1 MTDNTVNNFRIGVDV
16 GGTKIEAALVD
27 ATGAVLNSARIPAR
41 HGNAA
46 VVEDIVSVARQAAG
60 TRFDEV
66 SAIGIGTPGT
76 VDSATGHVGNIVNLD
91 VVSLDMGPEVSRLAG
106 VPVHVE
112 NDVNAAA
119 VGAAVLLGG
128 ADGLDGTIAF
138 LNFGTGLAAGI
149 VQNGVLLHG
158 YSGAAGEIGHIPVEP
173 HRLKCPCGQYG
184 CLETVCSGA
193 AVGRLWPNADPP
205 MPDLIRCAS
214 RREAKAV
221 DVLDMVVRA
230 IGDTIQIL
238 AQSVDPRLIVLGGGM
253 AKTGEPLVE
262 VITAELRRRESQC
275 RFWSRWICRLGFVW
289 PRRGSRWGPSER
301 LWPRSAA
308 TRCWLSDYL
317 ARYWSSTAMA
327 SPCTVM
333 SGPHSQRLITVC
345 LWKDDDVLASR

>member
-1 MTDNTVNNFRIGVDV
+1 M
-16 GGTKIEAALVD
+16 
-27 ATGAVLNSARIPAR
+27 
-41 HGNAA
+41 
-46 VVEDIVSVARQAAG
+46 
-60 TRFDEV
+60 
-66 SAIGIGTPGT
+66 
-76 VDSATGHVGNIVNLD
+76 
-91 VVSLDMGPEVSRLAG
+91 
-106 VPVHVE
+106 
-112 NDVNAAA
+112 
-119 VGAAVLLGG
+119 
-128 ADGLDGTIAF
+128 
-138 LNFGTGLAAGI
+138 
-149 VQNGVLLHG
+149 
-158 YSGAAGEIGHIPVEP
+158 
-173 HRLKCPCGQYG
+173 
-184 CLETVCSGA
+184 
-193 AVGRLWPNADPP
+193 GRLWPNADPP

-275 RFWSRWICRLGFVW
+275 RFLESLDL
-289 PRRGSRWGPSER
+289 P
-301 LWPRSAA
+301 
-308 TRCWLSDYL
+308 

>member
-112 NDVNAAA
+112 NDVNA
-119 VGAAVLLGG
+119 AAVLLGG

-275 RFWSRWICRLGFVW
+275 RFLESLDLPARL
-289 PRRGSRWGPSER
+289 R
-301 LWPRSAA
+301 LAPAGQPVGA
-308 TRCWLSDYL
+308 IG
-317 ARYWSSTAMA
+317 AAMA
-327 SPCTVM
+327 
-333 SGPHSQRLITVC
+333 
-345 LWKDDDVLASR
+345 A

>member
-173 HRLKCPCGQYG
+173 HRLKCPCGQ
-184 CLETVCSGA
+184 
-193 AVGRLWPNADPP
+193 
-205 MPDLIRCAS
+205 
-214 RREAKAV
+214 
-221 DVLDMVVRA
+221 
-230 IGDTIQIL
+230 
-238 AQSVDPRLIVLGGGM
+238 
-253 AKTGEPLVE
+253 
-262 VITAELRRRESQC
+262 
-275 RFWSRWICRLGFVW
+275 
-289 PRRGSRWGPSER
+289 
-301 LWPRSAA
+301 
-308 TRCWLSDYL
+308 
-317 ARYWSSTAMA
+317 
-327 SPCTVM
+327 
-333 SGPHSQRLITVC
+333 
-345 LWKDDDVLASR
+345 